1 MSLNR
6 TLDIGNPNINYVISL
21 DFGQAGNPNTEDY
34 LAQYADETISSI
46 KIMMNDNTVVVD
58 LSDIDA
64 RLTNFYEYV
73 SDDNYSSTATIIINE
88 PSAADED
95 ENE

>member
-6 TLDIGNPNINYVISL
+6 TLDIENPDINYVISL
-21 DFGQAGNPNTEDY
+21 DFGQTRNPNAENY
-34 LAQYADETISSI
+34 LEQYANEIISSI
-46 KIMMNDNTVVVD
+46 KIMMNDDTIVVD

-64 RLTNFYEYV
+64 HLTNFYEYI

-88 PSAADED
+88 PSATDED